1 MIRHEPVLTAEVLE
15 MLDVKESGV
24 YLDATAGGG
33 GHSVEILRNLGAG
46 GRLICTD
53 RDEEALRRLRE
64 RFTDGRVTVARA
76 RFSDL
81 SSVLGTVGVT
91 LVDGILFDLGVSS
104 FQLRDGD
111 RGFSFESDAR
121 LDMRMDSESTLTA
134 WHIVN
139 RYPAREIADI
149 LWKYADERRSRRIA
163 RAVAEERQRGEI
175 STCRQLADLVTRV
188 CGGKRGKIHPA
199 TRTFQALRIAVNR
212 EPEELSCGLDQSVR
226 LLGDRGRLCVI
237 SYHSLEDRIVKHFIR
252 EMSAKK
258 VLAPVVK
265 KPITASREEVRR
277 NPSARSAKLRGAE
290 KL

>member
-1 MIRHEPVLTAEVLE
+1 M
-15 MLDVKESGV
+15 
-24 YLDATAGGG
+24 
-33 GHSVEILRNLGAG
+33 EILRNLGAG

-277 NPSARSAKLRGAE
+277 NPSSRSAKLRGAE